1 MAMYQY
7 RCAADCGSFDVIR
20 PMGRALPEEP
30 CETCGTTARRVFTAP
45 RLART
50 SAPLAR
56 ALRAQEASAHEPRV
70 VTEVPSARRGP
81 APAADP
87 RQALLPKP

>member
-1 MAMYQY
+1 MATYQY
-7 RCAADCGSFDVIR
+7 RCTSCGAFDVIR
-20 PMGRALPEEP
+20 PMGRALAEEP
-30 CETCGTTARRVFTAP
+30 CDTCGDQARRVFSAP
-45 RLART
+45 MLTRT

-56 ALRAQEASAHEPRV
+56 ALRAQEASAHAPQV

-81 APAADP
+81 ALAADP

>member
-7 RCAADCGSFDVIR
+7 RCSGCGTFDVIR
-20 PMGRALPEEP
+20 PIGRALPEEP
-30 CETCGTTARRVFTAP
+30 CDTCGDQSRRIFTAP
-45 RLART
+45 LLSRT

-70 VTEVPSARRGP
+70 VTEVPPTRRRPSP
-81 APAADP
+81 AGDP
-87 RQALLPKP
+87 RHAHLPKP